1 MSCPVLLRSLVA
13 VLPALVVGVSSLRGA
28 QAAPVPREVQPLAV
42 HPVLKATEQPEAYRY
57 LAFPALL
64 RVSEDE
70 VWLSA
75 KAGARHAADA
85 GAALEV
91 LSHRIST
98 ATTQRVQ
105 RLAAP
110 APKLYQMGEFARLPD
125 GTIALHVDVQE
136 VGHDSRHYRVGQE
149 WFRWDPARK
158 AFAGPEAFPVVSGIT
173 YGYPFDFVTEGTV
186 TWQLSMTFG
195 YQPGRRWS
203 VDALR
208 SDDSGRTWQFVRN
221 LSAEFGDLR
230 INESAFIRY
239 GDGFIVTTRGYDS
252 KERLHR
258 TDLGFRQTKGVTLTG
273 AYPFINSYIGRP
285 RIWVRDGHGYMLG
298 RNRTTSGA
306 KMQLALLRFDPETL
320 AVTGCA
326 ILDNHANE
334 NVTDG
339 YYAMAVYGEREGRTL
354 LHVFTYKGRDGAP
367 CDLLRLDYLWDE
379 VK

>member
-1 MSCPVLLRSLVA
+1 MTYCGVLRPLTALAFLLLVGMSPLFGSS
-13 VLPALVVGVSSLRGA
+13 VV
-28 QAAPVPREVQPLAV
+28 PTPRDVRPFAT
-42 HPVLKATEQPEAYRY
+42 HHVLKAGDQPEAYRY

-64 RVSEDE
+64 QVSADE
-70 VWLSA
+70 VWLAA

-85 GAALEV
+85 GAAMEV

-98 ATTQRVQ
+98 AATQRLQ
-105 RLAAP
+105 RIPAP
-110 APKLYQMGEFARLPD
+110 VPKLYQMGEFVRLPD
-125 GTIALHVDVQE
+125 GAVALHIDVQE

-149 WFRWDPARK
+149 FFRWDAGRK
-158 AFAGPEAFPVVSGIT
+158 AFAGPEAFPVVGGIT
-173 YGYPFDFVTEGTV
+173 YGYPFDFTSEGRT

-208 SDDSGRTWQFVRN
+208 SDDAGRTWRFVRN

-230 INESAFIRY
+230 INESAFMRH

-258 TDLGFRQTKGVTLTG
+258 TDLEFRQTKGVTLTG

-285 RIWVRDGHGYMLG
+285 RLWLRDGQGYLLG
-298 RNRTTSGA
+298 RNRTTSSG
-306 KMQLALLRFDPETL
+306 KMQLALIRFDPETL
-320 AVTGCA
+320 AVTGCV
-326 ILDNHANE
+326 ILDNHAGE

-339 YYAMAVYGEREGRTL
+339 YYAMAVYSKREGRTL

-367 CDLLRLDYLWDE
+367 CDLLRLDYVWAE